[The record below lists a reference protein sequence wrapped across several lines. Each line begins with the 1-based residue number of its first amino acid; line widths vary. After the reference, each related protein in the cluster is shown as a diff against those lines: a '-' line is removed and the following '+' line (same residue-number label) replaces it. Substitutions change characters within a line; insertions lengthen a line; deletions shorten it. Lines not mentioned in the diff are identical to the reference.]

1 MVDRAGIMMQQ
12 GSSIAAER
20 VYDNSNMSRSHYH
33 PFFELYYMEEGKRLH
48 ILEDNI
54 YQTTPGDIILF
65 APFIMHHSY
74 SEDPKADFKRIVLY
88 FTPESVADSQVLS
101 RLTKG
106 SGLYH
111 IDSKVGHYIH
121 GMLGMILMEQAND
134 DELHDATMKALLNL
148 IVVSLLKKGVQENK
162 PESQTLVSRLIDY
175 IDTHYMEEIKLD
187 NLADHFFVSKYYLCH
202 EFKKYT
208 NRTINQYINTIRIL
222 YAQQKIM
229 DGEHNFTQIAAECG
243 FSSCTH
249 FGRTFKAVTG
259 TTPSEFK
266 KTQGHG
272 GRFFCLH

>member
-12 GSSIAAER
+12 GLSIAAER

-74 SEDPKADFKRIVLY
+74 SKKANADFKRIALY
-88 FTPESVADSQVLS
+88 FTPESIEDPIVLKKLKSQ
-101 RLTKG
+101 

-111 IDSKVGHYIH
+111 VDKKVGQYIH
-121 GMLGMILMEQAND
+121 SMLGMLLMEQDNQD
-134 DELHDATMKALLNL
+134 DLRDASMKALLNI
-148 IVVSLLKKGVQENK
+148 IVISLLKSGIQENK
-162 PESQTLVSRLIDY
+162 PESQTLVGKVIDY
-175 IDTHYMEEIKLD
+175 IDRNYMNDIKLD
-187 NLADHFFVSKYYLCH
+187 DLANHFFVSKYYLCH

-208 NRTINQYINTIRIL
+208 NRTINQYINTTRIL

-229 DGEHNFTQIAAECG
+229 DNNLNFTEIAAECG
-243 FSSCTH
+243 FASCTH

-259 TTPSEFK
+259 VTPSEFK
-266 KTQGHG
+266 SNYKEKIKKEK
-272 GRFFCLH
+272 